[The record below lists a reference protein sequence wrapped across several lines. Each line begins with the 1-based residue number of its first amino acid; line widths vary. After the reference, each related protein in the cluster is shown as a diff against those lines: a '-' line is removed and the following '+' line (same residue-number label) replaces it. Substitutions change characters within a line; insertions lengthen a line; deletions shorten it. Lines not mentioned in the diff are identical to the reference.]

1 MAEAGVPNIVVRDR
15 PRATV
20 CRSSG
25 TGARGVV
32 CPVYPLTGCV
42 EDLDIY
48 RYAVAYAVAH
58 DAEILELLRAP
69 VEMRDFGDGIAQ
81 MNAGMKSADA
91 QAAFFVAHERAAYFG
106 AQLAWTLLELAHA
119 EEQARR
125 QAIAHRSGKEPLGV
139 GARAAAERSTGI
151 QSEIRNGRPIESK
164 IELVVLPL
172 LELHLKG
179 NVF

>member
-1 MAEAGVPNIVVRDR
+1 GRVGLGRCDGRRQRPGGYGSRHHRCEDAHACLLPLGAATRRTGRTACTLHHVTRACHRRPDQPRGRAEPTMAEAGVPNIVVRDR

-106 AQLAWTLLELAHA
+106 AQLAW
-119 EEQARR
+119 
-125 QAIAHRSGKEPLGV
+125 
-139 GARAAAERSTGI
+139 
-151 QSEIRNGRPIESK
+151 
-164 IELVVLPL
+164 
-172 LELHLKG
+172 
-179 NVF
+179 